1 MTEVI
6 CRRNGDN
13 YYIRAEGHSGYAPEG
28 RDIVCAALSVLI
40 MSATATLER
49 TEEIRLK
56 RAVVRKGFAE
66 LEFSGDK
73 LAEGIYLVVKNGVT
87 GLCEHYPNYIRQG

>member
-6 CRRNGDN
+6 CRKDGDN

-28 RDIVCAALSVLI
+28 RDIVCAAISVLI
-40 MSATATLER
+40 MSAAATLER
-49 TEEIRLK
+49 TDGVRFR
-56 RAVVRKGFAE
+56 RAVVKKGFAE

-73 LAEGIYLVVKNGVT
+73 TAEGVYLVVENGVR
-87 GLCEHYPNYIRQG
+87 GLSTYYPDNIRQG